1 MSEYIDELR
10 AMWDD
15 ALAEAVRNRANK
27 NAAENGD
34 GAKYSLRSYSEQQLR
49 NWENSKRIVV
59 YSSEA
64 QLREFIKDARAGR
77 IGGRKMYF
85 GMVPQNLAQKIM
97 SETGINV
104 DGYNCSLSAY
114 EIQKIFKDHGNAA
127 TERLR
132 GQRAVTEDDVAAI
145 PEILQDADTIVPSDK
160 KYNGKPAIQFTKNG
174 NGRVNLVAVV
184 SDKHLDLFV
193 QTMYAGIKKGNLAT
207 PTGEQAPINTPEA
220 RRSTVSNNS
229 IRSSSENSNT
239 KIKKSERDSE
249 GRTLSKE
256 QQFYFA
262 DSKVRDRAGNLRVIY
277 RGGLGILLYLTG
289 ESPRVQTCMGAASTL
304 RTARRMLRSM
314 ARRGSFILMSKRRF
328 QRRRQR
334 LQKPNSAS
342 FLMRLPQTLM
352 TTASKTMD
360 MGRQLRACFDLYTAN
375 QILLC
380 YMILTRRPSAI
391 WQRRCGCSTT

>member
-1 MSEYIDELR
+1 
-10 AMWDD
+10 MWDD

-49 NWENSKRIVV
+49 NWENSKRIAV

-145 PEILQDADTIVPSDK
+145 PEILQDADTIVLSDK

-220 RRSTVSNNS
+220 SRSTVSNNN

-239 KIKKSERDSE
+239 KIKKSERGIAQE
-249 GRTLSKE
+249 RGRRRTEIYAELQKLKAERDDLLRQDADYTAAQEKRRYATTFRERVDATRALNAAKAKIDTAELDERIRALQDERSAIDDIPRKE
-256 QQFYFA
+256 RIVNNASPLNCRFLCMFI
-262 DSKVRDRAGNLRVIY
+262 VRMMKRPPSISAQWA
-277 RGGLGILLYLTG
+277 LLYRYPL
-289 ESPRVQTCMGAASTL
+289 
-304 RTARRMLRSM
+304 
-314 ARRGSFILMSKRRF
+314 
-328 QRRRQR
+328 
-334 LQKPNSAS
+334 
-342 FLMRLPQTLM
+342 
-352 TTASKTMD
+352 
-360 MGRQLRACFDLYTAN
+360 
-375 QILLC
+375 
-380 YMILTRRPSAI
+380 
-391 WQRRCGCSTT
+391 

>member
-1 MSEYIDELR
+1 MDELR
-10 AMWDD
+10 AMWDS
-15 ALAEAVRNRANK
+15 ALSEAVRNRANK

-34 GAKYSLRSYSEQQLR
+34 GAKYSLRNYSEQQLR

-145 PEILQDADTIVPSDK
+145 PEILQDADTIVLSDK
-160 KYNGKPAIQFTKNG
+160 KYNGKHAIQFTKNG

-193 QTMYAGIKKGNLAT
+193 QTMYAGIKKETLLRRRVNKPPSIRPKRAAVQFPITVYAHLPKIAIPKLKNLR
-207 PTGEQAPINTPEA
+207 EKL
-220 RRSTVSNNS
+220 RRSAAGIARKSM
-229 IRSSSENSNT
+229 RSCRSLRLNEMICS
-239 KIKKSERDSE
+239 D
-249 GRTLSKE
+249 RTLTI
-256 QQFYFA
+256 QQ
-262 DSKVRDRAGNLRVIY
+262 LRK
-277 RGGLGILLYLTG
+277 
-289 ESPRVQTCMGAASTL
+289 SDAM
-304 RTARRMLRSM
+304 
-314 ARRGSFILMSKRRF
+314 
-328 QRRRQR
+328 RQR
-334 LQKPNSAS
+334 SAS
-342 FLMRLPQTLM
+342 VLMQH
-352 TTASKTMD
+352 AH
-360 MGRQLRACFDLYTAN
+360 
-375 QILLC
+375 
-380 YMILTRRPSAI
+380 
-391 WQRRCGCSTT
+391 

>member
-1 MSEYIDELR
+1 MDELR
-10 AMWDD
+10 AMWDS
-15 ALAEAVRNRANK
+15 ALSEAVRNRANK

-34 GAKYSLRSYSEQQLR
+34 GAKYSLRNYSEQQLR

-145 PEILQDADTIVPSDK
+145 PEILQDADTIVLSDK
-160 KYNGKPAIQFTKNG
+160 KYNGKHAIQFTKNG

-220 RRSTVSNNS
+220 SRSTVSNNS

-239 KIKKSERDSE
+239 KIKKSERE
-249 GRTLSKE
+249 IAQERGRHRTEIYAELQKLKAE
-256 QQFYFA
+256 RDDLLRQDA
-262 DSKVRDRAGNLRVIY
+262 DY
-277 RGGLGILLYLTG
+277 T
-289 ESPRVQTCMGAASTL
+289 AAQE
-304 RTARRMLRSM
+304 
-314 ARRGSFILMSKRRF
+314 KRRYATTF
-328 QRRRQR
+328 RERVDATRALNAAKAKIDTAELDERIQA
-334 LQKPNSAS
+334 LQDE
-342 FLMRLPQTLM
+342 R
-352 TTASKTMD
+352 
-360 MGRQLRACFDLYTAN
+360 
-375 QILLC
+375 
-380 YMILTRRPSAI
+380 
-391 WQRRCGCSTT
+391 

>member
-1 MSEYIDELR
+1 M
-10 AMWDD
+10 
-15 ALAEAVRNRANK
+15 RNRANK

-34 GAKYSLRSYSEQQLR
+34 GAKYSLRNYSEQQLR

-145 PEILQDADTIVPSDK
+145 PEILQDADTIVLSDK

-220 RRSTVSNNS
+220 SRSTVSNNN

-239 KIKKSERDSE
+239 KIKKSER
-249 GRTLSKE
+249 
-256 QQFYFA
+256 
-262 DSKVRDRAGNLRVIY
+262 
-277 RGGLGILLYLTG
+277 
-289 ESPRVQTCMGAASTL
+289 C
-304 RTARRMLRSM
+304 
-314 ARRGSFILMSKRRF
+314 
-328 QRRRQR
+328 
-334 LQKPNSAS
+334 
-342 FLMRLPQTLM
+342 
-352 TTASKTMD
+352 
-360 MGRQLRACFDLYTAN
+360 
-375 QILLC
+375 
-380 YMILTRRPSAI
+380 
-391 WQRRCGCSTT
+391 